1 MKKLFFLGTILLS
14 LAALLVPPSYGQKK
28 EAKIYVLDS
37 PAGAG
42 YYEANLA
49 IDSLFAKAADG
60 AGQQDEATRAV
71 FGALVHSTLKYRDH
85 LRETKG
91 IKLTVSDVQQ
101 TLDWLIPCLATGK
114 LPKTTNEIR
123 LSLLKIW
130 LAELKPSGKP
140 SSQPAMPPT

>member
-1 MKKLFFLGTILLS
+1 MDE
-14 LAALLVPPSYGQKK
+14 K
-28 EAKIYVLDS
+28 E
-37 PAGAG
+37 
-42 YYEANLA
+42 

-60 AGQQDEATRAV
+60 AEQQDEATRAV

-85 LRETKG
+85 LRDTKG
-91 IKLTVSDVQQ
+91 IKLTVADVQQ

-114 LPKTTNEIR
+114 LPKTMNEIS

-130 LAELKPSGKP
+130 LAELKPSGNP